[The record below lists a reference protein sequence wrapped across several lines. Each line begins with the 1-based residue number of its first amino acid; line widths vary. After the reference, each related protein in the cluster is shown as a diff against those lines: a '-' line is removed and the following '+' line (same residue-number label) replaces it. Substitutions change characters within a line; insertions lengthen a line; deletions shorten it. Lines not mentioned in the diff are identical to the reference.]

1 MVEIHTH
8 GWTKK
13 ILEPTLRRQIQKTMF
28 CTFGERLDALVGL
41 LKVCVC
47 IAIFVYCR

>member
-13 ILEPTLRRQIQKTMF
+13 ILEPSLREQIQKTMF
-28 CTFGERLDALVGL
+28 CTFRERLDALVEL

-47 IAIFVYCR
+47 ITYYV